1 MIVSEIFI
9 LFRKALAQAWFSRI
23 NMQQSIY
30 STAFPWVCP
39 VFSKSIVLVTHG
51 DRSKATEEITQSL
64 NPTGDGNT
72 LIFV

>member
-30 STAFPWVCP
+30 STAFPLDLP
-39 VFSKSIVLVTHG
+39 SFLK
-51 DRSKATEEITQSL
+51 
-64 NPTGDGNT
+64 NP
-72 LIFV
+72 